1 MTTRSNPALPV
12 ALAALIALGAAACDR
27 MWPYG
32 NNPAKEDARG
42 AGKPAPTLAS
52 LPGPPAARPPSLA
65 APPPPLPPQR
75 MTGGQQAEF
84 DAWIVRTYLGCWKA
98 PAQPAES
105 DPWVG
110 RVRLAFK
117 PDGSLAKAPKLVN
130 PPSDPALKP
139 QARSVMHAVQSCN
152 PLPVPAQYRPFYE
165 QWKTQTIQFNPQ
177 LAAR

>member
-1 MTTRSNPALPV
+1 MTTRSNPSLPV
-12 ALAALIALGAAACDR
+12 ALAAMIACGAAACDR
-27 MWPYG
+27 IWPTG
-32 NNPAKEDARG
+32 NNAAKEDAKD
-42 AGKPAPTLAS
+42 AGRPAQTLTS
-52 LPGPPAARPPSLA
+52 LPAPPAARPSPA
-65 APPPPLPPQR
+65 APPPPPPQR
-75 MTGGQQAEF
+75 MTGAQQAEF
-84 DAWIVRTYLGCWKA
+84 DAWIVRTYLDCWKA
-98 PAQPAES
+98 PAQPADS

-110 RVRLAFK
+110 RVRLSFK
-117 PDGSLAKAPKLVN
+117 PDGSLAKTPKLVN